1 MQILQ
6 PKYKIQNLLKWAYCG
21 ELRVTWSENVLLCV
35 RGHGSTHHT
44 GVDVTVYGRKNILQL
59 ETTLATVDL
68 KTIHA
73 VI

>member
-1 MQILQ
+1 M
-6 PKYKIQNLLKWAYCG
+6 
-21 ELRVTWSENVLLCV
+21 LLCV

-44 GVDVTVYGRKNILQL
+44 QVDVTVYGRKNILQL
-59 ETTLATVDL
+59 ETTHATVDL